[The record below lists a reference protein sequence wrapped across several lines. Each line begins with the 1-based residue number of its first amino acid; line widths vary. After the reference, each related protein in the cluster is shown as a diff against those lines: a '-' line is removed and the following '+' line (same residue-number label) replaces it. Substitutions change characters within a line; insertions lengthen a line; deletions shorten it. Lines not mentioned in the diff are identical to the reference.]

1 MKKLFTN
8 CIEEVLFFLLFL
20 VVYGSAI
27 FFSVAYAGGQEYYL
41 PDSEGNCG
49 VISDDSTQDDI
60 DFINHRGKYLMMI
73 KADEMMTLNACNTGE
88 FKCYR
93 IKAACGEHVHTFI
106 FWRAKSGTG
115 R

>member
-8 CIEEVLFFLLFL
+8 CIEEAIFLLLFL

-27 FFSVAYAGGQEYYL
+27 FFSVAYAGGGHYYL

-49 VISDDSTQDDI
+49 VISADNQDDI

-93 IKAACGEHVHTFI
+93 IKAACGEHVHTFV
-106 FWRAKSGTG
+106 FWRRK
-115 R
+115 